1 MMSHY
6 ESDEEKEQRITSEER
21 NAYVKAIGI
30 KIKYLAL
37 EADHDKNTVKLYR
50 FLDRTLQILAHNGF
64 YMEYEEKDRDYLG
77 HFITLTAPDRIL
89 SDDYIIIIDR
99 KHSGYVRNLISSLI
113 IESAELPDGEDGYMD
128 HESEYYT
135 NVLKELAR

>member
-1 MMSHY
+1 MSY
-6 ESDEEKEQRITSEER
+6 TESYEEKEQRVTSEER

-37 EADHDKNTVKLYR
+37 EADHDKNTIKLYR
-50 FLDRTLQILAHNGF
+50 FLDRTLQTLAYNGF
-64 YMEYEEKDRDYLG
+64 YMEYEEKNMDYLG
-77 HFITLTAPDRIL
+77 HIITITAPDRIL
-89 SDDYIIIIDR
+89 SDDYTVVVDR
-99 KHSGYVRNLISSLI
+99 KHSAYVRNLISSLVG
-113 IESAELPDGEDGYMD
+113 ESAELPDGEDGYMD